1 MVPEAVDA
9 IGPERMGG
17 KASELALLRKLLPLS
32 LTDVVMA
39 VGDPLL
45 TMALSRLANPREV
58 LAAVG
63 IVRAI
68 AVFLESPIIMIL
80 HASTALGANT
90 ASRRALWRLTLCL
103 GGFLTSAFLL
113 LTWRPL
119 YDGLM
124 LHTFGA
130 SPSIAATGRSVLLL
144 VFLWPGVIAWRRFHQ
159 GILIRQGRS
168 RQVALASMCRL
179 AWVCVALSVG
189 VTLKADGAVLAGL
202 TLIGSVLVEAIV
214 VTVVSRSSNLAEAPA
229 AKVAD
234 ADPKLPTTLGGVSR
248 FYAPLAATMILVWGG
263 RAVLTTLVARA
274 SDGLLALAAWP
285 AAWGLVLSIAN
296 ATRMVQQVVIS
307 SGGETTRPQMIRFVL
322 LVGSGCSA
330 ILLFFGFTSPGVELL
345 GAFLGEHGEIVAA
358 VLPVVRIAALLPL
371 LLASQNA
378 LQGLL
383 IRNRK
388 TWRVNAATLVGAVV
402 TLTLATALVHA
413 GGPGASSAAWA
424 MMAGLAIEVL
434 VLVHATT
441 RQQETSA
448 KA

>member
-1 MVPEAVDA
+1 
-9 IGPERMGG
+9 
-17 KASELALLRKLLPLS
+17 
-32 LTDVVMA
+32 MA

-80 HASTALGANT
+80 HASTALGANA

-103 GGFLTSAFLL
+103 GGLLTSVFLI

-124 LHTFGA
+124 MHAFGA
-130 SPSIAATGRSVLLL
+130 SPSIAARGRSVLLL
-144 VFLWPGVIAWRRFHQ
+144 MFLWPGVIAWRRFHQ

-168 RQVALASMCRL
+168 RQVALASMSRL
-179 AWVCVALSVG
+179 AWVCLALSVG
-189 VTLKADGAVLAGL
+189 VTSRADGAALAGF
-202 TLIGSVLVEAIV
+202 TLMGSVLVEAIM
-214 VTVVSRSSNLAEAPA
+214 VTLLSRSSNLVEVPVV
-229 AKVAD
+229 KID
-234 ADPKLPTTLGGVSR
+234 GADPKLPTTLGGVSR

-263 RAVLTTLVARA
+263 RAVLTSVVARA
-274 SDGLLALAAWP
+274 SDGPLALAAWP

-307 SGGETTRPQMIRFVL
+307 SAGETTRTQMIRFVL
-322 LVGSGCSA
+322 LVGGGCSA
-330 ILLFFGFTSPGVELL
+330 VLLLFGFTSPGVALL
-345 GAFLGEHGEIVAA
+345 AAFLGEHGELVAA
-358 VLPVVRIAALLPL
+358 VLPVVRIAALFPL
-371 LLASQNA
+371 LLAGQNA

-383 IRNRK
+383 IRDRR

-402 TLTLATALVHA
+402 TLTLATTLVHA

-434 VLVHATT
+434 VLAHAT
-441 RQQETSA
+441 Q
-448 KA
+448 